1 MPRLL
6 VYKLIL
12 LVAAIVTLIPGLTS
26 CNTAGCT
33 DNQNSLPLAGYYSM
47 STKKAISLSQV
58 GVMGVGAPGDSLLYL
73 PSQTLS
79 QIYLPFRSTSSIT
92 SYRLIYNFT
101 VTEDNPVAAYDEITF
116 NYDSE
121 PWFASEECGAMYRY
135 RIKSYTYTRVLIDS
149 LAIIDSLITNL
160 DREQI
165 RIYFRDN
172 SEEEEGGDE

>member
-1 MPRLL
+1 MYKILPLL
-6 VYKLIL
+6 
-12 LVAAIVTLIPGLTS
+12 AASAVLMLGVTS

-79 QIYLPFRSTSSIT
+79 QIYLPFRSTAHTT

-101 VTEDNPVAAYDEITF
+101 VTEENPVAAYDEITF

-149 LAIIDSLITNL
+149 LAVTDSLITNL

-165 RIYFRDN
+165 RIYLRDN
-172 SEEEEGGDE
+172 SEEEEGGEE